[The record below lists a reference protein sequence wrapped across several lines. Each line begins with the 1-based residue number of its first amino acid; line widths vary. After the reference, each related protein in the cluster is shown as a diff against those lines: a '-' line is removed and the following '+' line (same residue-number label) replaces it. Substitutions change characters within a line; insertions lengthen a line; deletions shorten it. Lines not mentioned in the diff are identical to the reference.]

1 MKKYYLRIMILILL
15 IFILFYAWSQVI
27 DNIRSNDLAEPEIKL
42 FLHEKKDVISLSLE
56 DYIIGTVAAEMPA
69 SFEMEALKAQAV
81 CARTYA
87 FKKLVDKH
95 PYPQGA
101 DLSDDINSCQAFRD
115 ISNGELNQQNLDRVK
130 RAVETT
136 RGEIMLYQSQPI
148 DALYHSCCGGK
159 TDSGWGNDA
168 NIPYLRSVKC
178 DYCSESK
185 HFYESSLFANKM
197 INSLVGD
204 KGDKL
209 EIKILAYSPAGR
221 AYQLSINGKTIS
233 AASFRQKLDLPS
245 QWMTFHIKNKQTEII
260 TRGYGHGVGLC
271 QYGANGMAKQGKS
284 YQQILKKYYQDIDI
298 YKLSY

>member
-1 MKKYYLRIMILILL
+1 ML
-15 IFILFYAWSQVI
+15 IFVLFFAWAQARE
-27 DNIRSNDLAEPEIKL
+27 NIKSDDLAEPKVKL
-42 FLHEKKDVISLSLE
+42 FLHEKKDVIQLSLE

-87 FKKLVDKH
+87 LKKLIDKH

-101 DLSDDINSCQAFRD
+101 DLSDDINSCQAFRNLGSD
-115 ISNGELNQQNLDRVK
+115 NGGLSQQNLARVK
-130 RAVETT
+130 RAVEAT
-136 RGEIMLYQSQPI
+136 RGEIMLYDSKPI

-159 TDSGWGNDA
+159 TDSGWGAA
-168 NIPYLRSVKC
+168 NQFPYLRAVKC
-178 DYCSESK
+178 NDCRESK
-185 HFYESSLFANKM
+185 HFCESSLFANKQ

-204 KGDKL
+204 QGDKL

-221 AYQLSINGKTIS
+221 AYQLSINGKSIS
-233 AASFRQKLDLPS
+233 AASLRQQLNLPS
-245 QWMTFHIKNKQTEII
+245 QWMTFHINKKQTEII

-284 YQQILKKYYQDIDI
+284 YQQILEKYYQNIDI